1 MSWLWL
7 NLQMRFESWMFDGL
21 HGIVFSYSR
30 TSWEAEILLQKH
42 TKFIF
47 MKAHYETFQSKNYAD
62 LLYIWIIIF
71 QWSST
76 EKLNLFNNKF
86 PLKALVSFITAYA
99 FSEKLHSFCF
109 CACWRCSWS
118 SDRDRCLKGS
128 ESCWCCKAAVQSGWL
143 WWCFWKSD
151 WMEGWWTRWVQALDR
166 SPLTC
171 RWSRFLPGK
180 RRLYGLE
187 LQERKRKLYSFAN
200 IMEGFGL

>member
-1 MSWLWL
+1 MDC
-7 NLQMRFESWMFDGL
+7 MGL
-21 HGIVFSYSR
+21 CSHTQEHLETLKYYYK
-30 TSWEAEILLQKH
+30 KH
-42 TKFIF
+42 TKLIF
-47 MKAHYETFQSKNYAD
+47 MKAYYEIFQSKNYAD

-71 QWSST
+71 QLSST
-76 EKLNLFNNKF
+76 ENLNLFNNKF
-86 PLKALVSFITAYA
+86 PLKALVAFITAYA
-99 FSEKLHSFCF
+99 FSEKLHASCF
-109 CACWRCSWS
+109 CECWRCSWS

-200 IMEGFGL
+200 VMEGFGL